1 LLSIPIGSE
10 LLRWRTKAHGWALAR
25 IEILEDTIGHAIV
38 GSDEPDRKA
47 TRDRILDAGLDLLSA
62 SGFAGVTIGVLANH
76 VGMSKS
82 GLFAHFKSKED
93 IDIALLERMV
103 DVAHKH
109 VVVPAMR
116 AQEGLSRLTALVEN
130 WFGWSTKA
138 GLVGGCPA
146 AAGMFELDD
155 VEGRVRE
162 KLLELE
168 KQWNEMLK
176 QFIAESI
183 ATGDLRQ
190 DLDIDQF
197 IWELM
202 GFYLN
207 HHASRRF
214 MRNRDANMRAR
225 KAFQGLIDRSR
236 AMGSKRTAKA
246 R

>member
-1 LLSIPIGSE
+1 MSQTG
-10 LLRWRTKAHGWALAR
+10 
-25 IEILEDTIGHAIV
+25 
-38 GSDEPDRKA
+38 KA

-103 DVAHKH
+103 EVAHKH

>member
-1 LLSIPIGSE
+1 MNQTG
-10 LLRWRTKAHGWALAR
+10 R
-25 IEILEDTIGHAIV
+25 
-38 GSDEPDRKA
+38 A

-62 SGFAGVTIGVLANH
+62 SGFAGVTIGVLANQ

-93 IDIALLERMV
+93 IDIALLERMA
-103 DVAHKH
+103 DVGNKH

-130 WFGWSTKA
+130 WFGWSTNA

-155 VEGRVRE
+155 EEGPVRD

-168 KQWNEMLK
+168 KEWDKILK
-176 QFIAESI
+176 QFIVESI
-183 ATGDLRQ
+183 TAGDLRQ

>member
-1 LLSIPIGSE
+1 MSQTGQ
-10 LLRWRTKAHGWALAR
+10 
-25 IEILEDTIGHAIV
+25 
-38 GSDEPDRKA
+38 A
-47 TRDRILDAGLDLLSA
+47 TRDRILAVGLNLLST
-62 SGFAGVTIGVLANH
+62 SGFAGVTIGILAGQ

-93 IDIALLERMV
+93 IDIALLEQMV
-103 DVAHKH
+103 EVAHKN

-116 AQEGLSRLTALVEN
+116 AQQGLSRLTALIDN

-138 GLVGGCPA
+138 GLLGGCPA

-155 VEGRVRE
+155 LEGPVRE

-168 KQWNEMLK
+168 KQWNETLK

-183 ATGDLRQ
+183 ATGDLRK

-214 MRNRDANMRAR
+214 MRNRDANMRAK

-236 AMGSKRTAKA
+236 FMGSKRTAEG

>member
-1 LLSIPIGSE
+1 MNQTG
-10 LLRWRTKAHGWALAR
+10 
-25 IEILEDTIGHAIV
+25 
-38 GSDEPDRKA
+38 KA
-47 TRDRILDAGLDLLSA
+47 TRDRILDVGLDLLSA
-62 SGFAGVTIGVLANH
+62 SGFAGVTIGVLANQ

-103 DVAHKH
+103 DVAERH

-116 AQEGLSRLTALVEN
+116 AQKGLPRLTALVEN

-155 VEGRVRE
+155 VEGPVRD

-168 KQWNEMLK
+168 KQWDKILQ
-176 QFIAESI
+176 QFIVESI
-183 ATGDLRQ
+183 AARDLRK
-190 DLDIDQF
+190 DLDVEQF
-197 IWELM
+197 IWELT
-202 GFYLN
+202 GIYLN

-214 MRNRDANMRAR
+214 MRNRDANSRA
-225 KAFQGLIDRSR
+225 KNAFQGLVERSASVGYKQRVRDDRPV
-236 AMGSKRTAKA
+236 AWKQGSSE
-246 R
+246 

>member
-1 LLSIPIGSE
+1 MSQTG
-10 LLRWRTKAHGWALAR
+10 R
-25 IEILEDTIGHAIV
+25 
-38 GSDEPDRKA
+38 A
-47 TRDRILDAGLDLLSA
+47 TRDRILDTGLNLLST
-62 SGFAGVTIGVLANH
+62 SGFAGVTIGILASQ

-82 GLFAHFKSKED
+82 GLFAHFKSKEE

-103 DVAHKH
+103 EVAYKN

-116 AQEGLSRLTALVEN
+116 AQQGLPRLTALVEN

-138 GLVGGCPA
+138 GLLGGCPA

-155 VEGRVRE
+155 VEGPVRD
-162 KLLELE
+162 KLLDLE
-168 KQWNEMLK
+168 KQWNEALK
-176 QFIAESI
+176 QFVAESI
-183 ATGDLRQ
+183 SSGELRK

-214 MRNRDANMRAR
+214 MRSRDANTRAS
-225 KAFQGLIDRSR
+225 KAFQGLIERSR
-236 AMGSKRTAKA
+236 SVGSKRTAKA